1 LAASFRTHS
10 TLTTHE
16 ASLGHSGERDRPPV
30 QEVLGVPS
38 VDDDELS
45 PTIPVSDGAPHQ
57 PGRYISMY
65 VCMYVSS
72 SGERLIDRWL
82 IDRWMDAIGSGSVEI
97 GID

>member
-10 TLTTHE
+10 TLATHE

-72 SGERLIDRWL
+72 SGERLIDRW
-82 IDRWMDAIGSGSVEI
+82 MDAIGSGSVEI